1 MPASKVAEH
10 FADLA
15 TQHHT
20 ARVGMWVFLAS
31 EMLLFAGLFALYGAY
46 YAHYTEAFHIA
57 AQHNTLWWGTANTVV
72 LITSSL
78 TVALSI
84 WATRVSKPRLA
95 LALVIA
101 TIALG
106 LAFLGIKLWEYVIH
120 AHEGLL
126 PGFYYSS
133 HELEGSGAVIFYTLY
148 WFMTSL
154 HALHMMVGLGVMTWL
169 AVQLGRRRLD
179 AEHHI
184 ALELGGMYWH
194 LVDAIWIF
202 LWPLLYLVR

>member
-1 MPASKVAEH
+1 MPASRVAEH

-46 YAHYTEAFHIA
+46 YAHYTEAFHVA

-84 WATRVSKPRLA
+84 WATRVSRPRLA

-133 HELEGSGAVIFYTLY
+133 HELQGSGAVIFYTLY

-154 HALHMMVGLGVMTWL
+154 HALHMIVGLGVMTWL

>member
-20 ARVGMWVFLAS
+20 ARIGMWVFLAS

-46 YAHYTEAFHIA
+46 YAHYTEAFHVA

-84 WATRVSKPRLA
+84 WATRASKPRLA
-95 LALVIA
+95 LALVVA
-101 TIALG
+101 TIVLG
-106 LAFLGIKLWEYVIH
+106 LAFLGIKLGEYIIH

-133 HELEGSGAVIFYTLY
+133 HELQGSGAVIFYTLY

-154 HALHMMVGLGVMTWL
+154 HALHMIVGLGVMTWL